1 MKLHEIIEASQRLEY
16 IPFEEVEKRKKQLNT
31 YFKSQCKGEAIYMAW
46 GVFNTGSVGTICPS
60 NEFTDCVENI
70 INDQYSDLTE
80 EEKEDLR
87 EQIAYNSIFLSTLF

>member
-1 MKLHEIIEASQRLEY
+1 MKLHEIISLSEKMEY
-16 IPFEEVEKRKKQLNT
+16 IPFEEIEARKKQLNA
-31 YFKSQCKGEAIYMAW
+31 YFEGEAVYLVWA
-46 GVFNTGSVGTICPS
+46 VFNTGSVGTICPS
-60 NEFTDCVENI
+60 NEFTDCVEKI